1 MATFLGNKSFAILKR
16 TPRPVF
22 DTHKFKASGLG
33 ISLLTI
39 ELGIFDHEKG

>member
-1 MATFLGNKSFAILKR
+1 MATILGNKSFEILKR

-22 DTHKFKASGLG
+22 DTHNFNASGLG

-39 ELGIFDHEKG
+39 EIGIFDHQKG